1 LSKPRVR
8 DKIRARVNQG
18 EIGMSED
25 KNQSENDTTYTTDN
39 NPVSIPDGAYDDFMC
54 LMLTDGSTIA
64 SSGVTVTGRKVPKT
78 ITTLN
83 GLELELPIPLSPSL
97 RITRESRPFVELCV
111 NNPWYKRV
119 WAYLNKPFTSK

>member
-1 LSKPRVR
+1 MSK
-8 DKIRARVNQG
+8 
-18 EIGMSED
+18 D
-25 KNQSENDTTYTTDN
+25 KNESENDTSYTDDN
-39 NPVSIPDGAYDDFMC
+39 NPASLPDEPYDDFMC

-64 SSGVTVTGRKVPKT
+64 SSGGVTVIGRKVPKT

-97 RITRESRPFVELCV
+97 MITRESRPFDELYV
-111 NNPWYKRV
+111 SNTWYKRV